1 MGSSKPPKIAMS
13 MGTMMIIQLARRSCM
28 DKQTPR
34 LLHARTQTFTL
45 SPILT
50 SIHNISQYNHTTLN
64 QKEPCNCRIT

>member
-34 LLHARTQTFTL
+34 LLHAHADIYVVAYTLFT
-45 SPILT
+45 IY
-50 SIHNISQYNHTTLN
+50 HNIIAQH
-64 QKEPCNCRIT
+64 